1 MLNFQKFGC
10 FETLIL
16 FVKCNIQR
24 NHLLRKYNQKYS
36 KIFKNVQNIDF
47 IDCLSK
53 VVRNEQVVNSLLWII
68 PEKCFC
74 IKVKLVALRFL
85 TLLISHRSNVS
96 FNLKILSGADPEQT
110 CDFSKFEVWKNVGHY
125 GGPTDKIFDFRWTKT
140 VLKCI
145 SSL

>member
-96 FNLKILSGADPEQT
+96 FNLKILYMSVFKNRIPAMSFKFRIEEKIKVT
-110 CDFSKFEVWKNVGHY
+110 CNKLWERL
-125 GGPTDKIFDFRWTKT
+125 FR
-140 VLKCI
+140 VLPF
-145 SSL
+145 

>member
-47 IDCLSK
+47 IDCLAK

-96 FNLKILSGADPEQT
+96 FNLKILSMSVFKNRIPAMSFKFRIEEKIKVT
-110 CDFSKFEVWKNVGHY
+110 CNKLWERL
-125 GGPTDKIFDFRWTKT
+125 FR
-140 VLKCI
+140 VLPF
-145 SSL
+145 